1 MREFRKNK
9 AQITEELKSLH
20 EQLQDQK
27 QANEENK
34 QKMEQKFFVEKN
46 KMERE
51 VSFFSNQ
58 RPRVRILPNIFFF
71 IVI

>member
-1 MREFRKNK
+1 
-9 AQITEELKSLH
+9 LH

-51 VSFFSNQ
+51 V
-58 RPRVRILPNIFFF
+58 RVRILPITYFYWWSNLFSGKSQNWSIC
-71 IVI
+71 

>member
-51 VSFFSNQ
+51 VSFFRTKGPGFESCQ
-58 RPRVRILPNIFFF
+58 IFSFF
-71 IVI
+71 AMI

>member
-1 MREFRKNK
+1 MKEFRKNK

-51 VSFFSNQ
+51 V
-58 RPRVRILPNIFFF
+58 RVRILPITYFYWW
-71 IVI
+71 

>member
-1 MREFRKNK
+1 M
-9 AQITEELKSLH
+9 H

-51 VSFFSNQ
+51 VSFFEPKAPGSNLAKYFLFY
-58 RPRVRILPNIFFF
+58 RDIKSILGESQNWSIC
-71 IVI
+71 

>member
-51 VSFFSNQ
+51 VSFSNQ
-58 RPRVRILPNIFFF
+58 RPRVRILPSIFFF